1 MKKLVFAA
9 VFAMAAVASANAECV
24 WSWWVGSPEENS
36 SLDVEGCALGFA
48 SETASVKGAQVS
60 LCWNTTEEV
69 KCGAQVTFGYNRAK
83 SVRNGAQVGFVNSAE
98 SAALQFGLLCW
109 NDGGF
114 LPFFVFFNF
123 DKTAFGAVK

>member
-9 VFAMAAVASANAECV
+9 AFAMAAAVSANAECI
-24 WSWWVGSPEENS
+24 WSWWVGAPEENS
-36 SLDVEGCALGFA
+36 SKEVEGCVLGFA
-48 SETASVKGAQVS
+48 SEVESVNGAQVS
-60 LCWNTTEEV
+60 LCWNEAE
-69 KCGAQVTFGYNRAK
+69 KINGAQVAFGYNHAK
-83 SVRNGAQVGFVNSAE
+83 IVRNGPQVGFVNRAE

-123 DKTAFGAVK
+123 DKTGFGAKQ